1 MIEFIKM
8 TESDVKEMLEF
19 LQQEDIDKK
28 NFINQLDKIFLAKDQ
43 GKIYGFGLVEL
54 SEGAVK
60 IKGVYIQEDKRR
72 HRFGDGLVRT
82 MLHYAYLKNM
92 TKAFY
97 QIQNN
102 SLDSFIEKMGFR
114 QWEPNILY
122 LDLGFFFSKTCHNCK

>member
-60 IKGVYIQEDKRR
+60 IKGVYIQEDKE
-72 HRFGDGLVRT
+72 GIALV
-82 MLHYAYLKNM
+82 
-92 TKAFY
+92 
-97 QIQNN
+97 
-102 SLDSFIEKMGFR
+102 MG
-114 QWEPNILY
+114 
-122 LDLGFFFSKTCHNCK
+122 